1 LARQN
6 DKNSIEGLAMIFRF
20 TKYSVLALPIL
31 ALAACN
37 DPGMRAASGVIAVD
51 AGDVA
56 QCRFVT
62 NIAVEPSLYGPFAD
76 QGTRYARNQVL
87 DEAQRAGA
95 NRVVFDRVE
104 PGVPQ
109 LQIKARAYAC

>member
-1 LARQN
+1 MSRF
-6 DKNSIEGLAMIFRF
+6 AMR
-20 TKYSVLALPIL
+20 SVWVLPVLALPVL
-31 ALAACN
+31 ALTACN
-37 DPGMRAASGVIAVD
+37 DPGMRAPSGVVAVE
-51 AGDVA
+51 AGAVA

-62 NIAVEPSLYGPFAD
+62 NVSVEPSLYGPFAD

-87 DEAQRAGA
+87 DEAGRAGA

-109 LQIKARAYAC
+109 LQIRARGYAC